1 MSAWRAIWVIA
12 LKDWR
17 IEGRARDVLMAT
29 LFFAGMVVM
38 ILAFAFGPESSKL
51 RTAAPGILW
60 VAIAFASILAASRA
74 YGSEAEDGAL
84 EALLLYPV
92 PHEAIYLGKLL
103 GNLGSML
110 LLTLIL
116 VPTTLLLYGVTLR
129 GQWLEFAL
137 TVALGVIG
145 FSIIATFQS
154 ALTVGLRA
162 RESLL
167 PLLIFPI
174 VVPVVLAAVKATVG
188 IVTLDP
194 SIDVWGWLRLLLAFD
209 VIYLVTCTLAFPYA
223 VES

>member
-1 MSAWRAIWVIA
+1 MSPWSAIWTIA

-51 RTAAPGILW
+51 RAAAPGILW
-60 VAIAFASILAASRA
+60 VAVAFASILAASRA
-74 YGSEAEDGAL
+74 FGSESEDGAL

-103 GNLGSML
+103 GNLGLML
-110 LLTLIL
+110 LMSLIL
-116 VPTTLLLYGVTLR
+116 VPATLVLYGVSVQGR
-129 GQWLEFAL
+129 WLEFVL
-137 TVALGVIG
+137 TVLLGVIG
-145 FSIIATFQS
+145 FSVISTFQS

-162 RESLL
+162 RESLM

-174 VVPVVLAAVKATVG
+174 VVPVVLGTVKATVG

-194 SIDVWGWLRLLLAFD
+194 SIDVGEWLKLLLAFD
-209 VIYLVTCTLAFPYA
+209 LIYLVTCTLAFPYA
-223 VES
+223 VET

>member
-1 MSAWRAIWVIA
+1 LSPLSAVLTIA

-17 IEGRARDVLMAT
+17 IEGRARDVMMAT

-51 RTAAPGILW
+51 RAAAPGILW

-74 YGSEAEDGAL
+74 FSGEAEDNAL

-92 PHEAIYLGKLL
+92 PHEFVYLGKLL
-103 GNLGSML
+103 GNLGLML
-110 LLTLIL
+110 LLSLIL
-116 VPTTLLLYGVTLR
+116 VPTTLVLYGVSVQ
-129 GQWLEFAL
+129 GQWLEFSL
-137 TVALGVIG
+137 TVLLGVIG
-145 FSIIATFQS
+145 FSVIATFQS

-174 VVPVVLAAVKATVG
+174 VVPVVLGAVKATVG

-194 SIDVWGWLRLLLAFD
+194 STDVWGWIRLLLAFD
-209 VIYLVTCTLAFPYA
+209 LIYIVTCTLAFPYA
-223 VES
+223 VEV

>member
-1 MSAWRAIWVIA
+1 VTWWRAIWTIA

-17 IEGRARDVLMAT
+17 IEGRARDVMMAT

-38 ILAFAFGPESSKL
+38 ILAFAFGPESSRL
-51 RTAAPGILW
+51 REAAPGILW

-74 YGSEAEDGAL
+74 FGSEAEDGAL

-92 PHEAIYLGKLL
+92 PHEAVYLGKLL
-103 GNLGSML
+103 GNLGLML
-110 LLTLIL
+110 LLSLVL
-116 VPTTLLLYGVTLR
+116 VPATLLLYGVTLR
-129 GQWLEFAL
+129 GLELEFVGA
-137 TVALGVIG
+137 VILGVIG

-174 VVPVVLAAVKATVG
+174 VVPIVLGAVKATVG

-194 SIDVWGWLRLLLAFD
+194 SVDLGGWLRLLLAFD
-209 VIYLVTCTLAFPYA
+209 LIYLVTCTLAFPYA
-223 VES
+223 VEQ

>member
-1 MSAWRAIWVIA
+1 MSAWRAVWTIA
-12 LKDWR
+12 IKDWR

-51 RTAAPGILW
+51 RAAAPGILW

-110 LLTLIL
+110 LLTIIL
-116 VPTTLLLYGVTLR
+116 VPVTLLLYGVTLR
-129 GQWLEFAL
+129 GQWLEFVL
-137 TVALGVIG
+137 TVTLGVIG
-145 FSIIATFQS
+145 FSIVATFQS

-174 VVPVVLAAVKATVG
+174 VVPVVLASVKATVG

-194 SIDVWGWLRLLLAFD
+194 SIDVSGWLRLLLAFD

-223 VES
+223 VEG

>member
-1 MSAWRAIWVIA
+1 MRAWRAIWVIA

-51 RTAAPGILW
+51 RAAAPGILW

-116 VPTTLLLYGVTLR
+116 VPVTLLLYGVTLR

-137 TVALGVIG
+137 TVTLGVIG
-145 FSIIATFQS
+145 FSIVATFQS

-223 VES
+223 VEG